1 MKPGWGRTLAS
12 GVAGALFGVGL
23 AISGMTNPKKVI
35 GFLDLFGKW
44 DASLMLVM
52 AGAIAVHFVAYR
64 LIQKKRAPAFAEK
77 FNIPTRRDIDLKL
90 VAGAAIFGLGWG
102 LGGFCPGPGLVSSM
116 SGAASALVF
125 VVAMLGSM
133 FATSK
138 VEAYLGKLRERKA
151 AESVAGAARETA

>member
-1 MKPGWGRTLAS
+1 MKPGFGKTLAA
-12 GVAGALFGVGL
+12 GVAGVLFGAGL

-35 GFLDLFGKW
+35 GFLDLFGNW

-64 LIQKKRAPAFAEK
+64 VIKGKSAPAFGDK
-77 FNIPTRRDIDLKL
+77 FAIPTRRDIDLKL
-90 VAGAAIFGLGWG
+90 VAGAAVFGLGWG

-116 SGAASALVF
+116 SGASSALVF

-138 VEAYLGKLRERKA
+138 VDAYFGKLRERKVA
-151 AESVAGAARETA
+151 KSVAGAARETA